1 MTDETL
7 DPMETKIYESPKAV
21 AHSFAR
27 YLAKLSDSKNPMRVA
42 LSGGSTPRLL
52 FEILALK
59 FREVIPWPNI
69 HFYWGD
75 ERCVPPDKLESNF
88 RVTNDLL
95 FQAIDAD
102 WHIFRIRGEE
112 DPEAE
117 VLRYSEEIKSTVP
130 IVNGWPRFDLIIL
143 GMGED
148 GHTASIFPYQLS
160 LLKSDQICAIAKHP
174 ETGQKRITL
183 TGNVINNAS
192 VVAFLVTGASKAKR
206 IVEIRNK
213 NEISKL
219 YPASFI
225 EPNDGELI
233 WFMDRAAASLL

>member
-27 YLAKLSDSKNPMRVA
+27 YLAKLSDSKNPMRIA

-130 IVNGWPRFDLIIL
+130 IVNGWPIRPDHPRYGGRRPYSFHFSLSII
-143 GMGED
+143 
-148 GHTASIFPYQLS
+148 
-160 LLKSDQICAIAKHP
+160 
-174 ETGQKRITL
+174 IT
-183 TGNVINNAS
+183 
-192 VVAFLVTGASKAKR
+192 
-206 IVEIRNK
+206 
-213 NEISKL
+213 
-219 YPASFI
+219 
-225 EPNDGELI
+225 
-233 WFMDRAAASLL
+233 